1 MSYFGMTP
9 SSRASLN
16 IKVDIEQE
24 ENKTKR
30 FFKVG

>member
-9 SSRASLN
+9 SSRASLS
-16 IKVDIEQE
+16 IKVEIEQE
-24 ENKTKR
+24 ENTKR